1 MTRLP
6 RMKSVAK
13 VWDEAEQRLAEG
25 DAAFLADLGK
35 ALVKQYGSA
44 VPPMWQYRSVYDHVL
59 RLRTTTPG
67 VGHIEHAVRLVASV
81 TSVAP
86 KQARYAA
93 SLLASGQDP
102 EQLGTAFAGGSTR
115 GSGAEEL
122 RACLRQELILRGV
135 QVSAL
140 PDIARW
146 ADSSHWNHHPLR
158 WLPLARSEVEA
169 RPPLPSYS
177 LSGSS
182 YELPSS
188 EMDSPTNLSPKD
200 VNVPAVVETTADQGV
215 SALTSAVANWA
226 AESNGR
232 FEART
237 FDLVG
242 DLGAPAVAS
251 LLRLLDLE
259 CLTGLGAG
267 NGFTVSALRPQRA
280 WRTLFAAASA
290 GGAYNHGEY
299 GAYGR
304 LATWRSLGAASGS
317 AEGASFDT
325 VENDVKNTDWYD
337 FSADSAWFEHVA
349 WNIGLV
355 AVSSRRRRLA
365 VLAATDTD

>member
-1 MTRLP
+1 
-6 RMKSVAK
+6 MKSVAK

-35 ALVKQYGSA
+35 ALAKQYGSA
-44 VPPMWQYRSVYDHVL
+44 VPQMWQYRSVFDRVL
-59 RLRTTTPG
+59 RLLTTTPG
-67 VGHIEHAVRLVASV
+67 VGHIEHAVRLVASA

-102 EQLGTAFAGGSTR
+102 DQLGTVFVGGSAR
-115 GSGAEEL
+115 VSGVEEL
-122 RACLRQELILRGV
+122 RACLLQELILRGL

-146 ADSSHWNHHPLR
+146 AGSSHWNHHPLR
-158 WLPLARSEVEA
+158 WLPLSLSEVEA
-169 RPPLPSYS
+169 RPPLPSYT
-177 LSGSS
+177 LGGSS

-188 EMDSPTNLSPKD
+188 EMDSPTKPSHQDAK
-200 VNVPAVVETTADQGV
+200 VPAVVETTSDPGM
-215 SALTSAVANWA
+215 SALPSAVANWA

-232 FEART
+232 FEARI
-237 FDLVG
+237 FDLAG

-251 LLRLLDLE
+251 LLRVLDLE
-259 CLTGLGAG
+259 CLTGLGAR
-267 NGFTVSALRPQRA
+267 NGFTVSAVRPERA

-325 VENDVKNTDWYD
+325 VENDVKNTDWYG
-337 FSADSAWFEHVA
+337 FSADSVWFEHVA
-349 WNIGLV
+349 WDIGLV
-355 AVSSRRRRLA
+355 AVSSRRRLA